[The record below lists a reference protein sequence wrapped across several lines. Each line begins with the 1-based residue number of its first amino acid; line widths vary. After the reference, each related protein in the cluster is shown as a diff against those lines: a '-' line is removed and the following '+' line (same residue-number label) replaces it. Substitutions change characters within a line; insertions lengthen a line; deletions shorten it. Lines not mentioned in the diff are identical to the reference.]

1 MATAEQISEWNDFVT
16 EIVERWQKGSDR
28 KQARS
33 KRREKEI
40 QEAALRVFARD
51 GISRARIGDVAAE
64 AGIPISTLYEYYSSK
79 EELAYAV
86 PIAHLV
92 RFYAEYAKASKDK
105 ETAYD
110 RLWLYLWLSAD
121 FARRNPQWA
130 RLFYLEIW
138 PSVLVQD
145 SELRHAIDDFN
156 RISRYLIL
164 EGSESGEWP
173 ADPNPYETVSILTG
187 SLNQLIITR
196 LLYGKP
202 RNLSKAASSLVSRTL
217 QCLFQT
223 EGRETR
229 KAARTA

>member
-1 MATAEQISEWNDFVT
+1 MAKAEKLTEWNEFLT
-16 EIVERWQKGSDR
+16 HIVERWQQGSNR

-33 KRREKEI
+33 KRRETEI

-64 AGIPISTLYEYYSSK
+64 AGIPLSTLYEYYSSK

-86 PIAHLV
+86 PIAHLS
-92 RFYAEYAKASKDK
+92 RFYAEFAKASKEK

-138 PSVLVQD
+138 PSVLVLD
-145 SELRHAIDDFN
+145 SELRHPIDDFT
-156 RISRYLIL
+156 RISRYLIE
-164 EGSESGEWP
+164 EGGESGEWP
-173 ADPNPYETVSILTG
+173 VDPTPYETVSILTG

-202 RNLSKAASSLVSRTL
+202 KNLSKAASSLVTRTL
-217 QCLFQT
+217 KCLFQT
-223 EGRETR
+223 NG
-229 KAARTA
+229 